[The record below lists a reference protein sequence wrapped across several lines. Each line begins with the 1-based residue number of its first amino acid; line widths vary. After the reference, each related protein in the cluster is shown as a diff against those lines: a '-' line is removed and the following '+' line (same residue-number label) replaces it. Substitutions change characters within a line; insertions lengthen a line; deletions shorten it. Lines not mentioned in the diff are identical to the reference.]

1 MTTLSA
7 QIDKAKEEMDAKI
20 KAAIQDFELFTGIHV
35 FEVLIDRDS
44 NTRLAKVETELEH
57 LI

>member
-20 KAAIQDFELFTGIHV
+20 KAAIYDFELFTGVHV
-35 FEVLIDRDS
+35 FEVLIDRDPD
-44 NTRLAKVETELEH
+44 TKLAKVETELEH